1 MKKTFKFYAIVWVI
15 CLALFNVISFVS
27 PDEIAGIS
35 KFNGSFWTGYIFI
48 TIAFIG
54 QLVCA
59 YVAFKSK
66 NLKKLFY
73 NIPLISISYI
83 GLVVMLVV
91 GSITMAIPY
100 IPNWIGIIACLLV
113 LGFTAISVIKAGL
126 TAELVSDIDEKLA
139 PNTAFIKAITA
150 DAQNLMNRANAPMLK
165 KQCKKVYE
173 ALRYSDPVSNAEI
186 ADIEQ
191 RIKEEFDILTDAVIS
206 DDLNLVESS
215 AKEIIVLINERTSK
229 LKLSK

>member
-1 MKKTFKFYAIVWVI
+1 MNKTFKKYSLIWII
-15 CLALFNVISFVS
+15 CITLFNVVAFVT
-27 PDEIAGIS
+27 PCANNGVS
-35 KFNGSFWTGYIFI
+35 KFSGSFWIGYIFI
-48 TIAFIG
+48 TIAFLG
-54 QLVCA
+54 NLGCSHLV
-59 YVAFKSK
+59 FKSK

-73 NIPLISISYI
+73 NIPLIRISSI
-83 GLVVMLVV
+83 GLFVMLIFGGLAMVISGFPIWISV
-91 GSITMAIPY
+91 IVCFAVLAFTA
-100 IPNWIGIIACLLV
+100 IGIISS
-113 LGFTAISVIKAGL
+113 FQ
-126 TAELVSDIDEKLA
+126 
-139 PNTAFIKAITA
+139 TA
-150 DAQNLMNRANAPMLK
+150 DTVESIDTKIKTNTEFIRIYTMRAENLIVRAKTDDLRK
-165 KQCKKVYE
+165 LCEKVYK

>member
-15 CLALFNVISFVS
+15 CLALFNVISFVTS
-27 PDEIAGIS
+27 GEIAGIS
-35 KFNGSFWTGYIFI
+35 KFNGSFWIGYIFI
-48 TIAFIG
+48 TLAFFG

-59 YVAFKSK
+59 NIAFKAE

-73 NIPLISISYI
+73 NIPFISIGYI
-83 GLVVMLVV
+83 GLVIMLIV

-100 IPNWIGIIACLLV
+100 IPNWIGIIACLLT
-113 LGFTAISVIKAGL
+113 LGFTAISVINAGL
-126 TAELVSDIDEKLA
+126 ATELVSDIDKKVSE
-139 PNTAFIKAITA
+139 NTAFIKKLTA
-150 DAQNLMNRANAPMLK
+150 DAQNLMNRADAPMLK
-165 KQCKKVYE
+165 KQCKKVYD

-186 ADIEQ
+186 VDIEK
-191 RIKEEFDILTDAVIS
+191 RIKEEFNILTDAVIA

-215 AKEIIVLINERTSK
+215 SKEIVVLINERTSK

>member
-15 CLALFNVISFVS
+15 CLALFNVISFVT

-59 YVAFKSK
+59 YVAFKAE

-100 IPNWIGIIACLLV
+100 IPNWIGIIACLLI

-126 TAELVSDIDEKLA
+126 AAELVSDIDEKVA
-139 PNTAFIKAITA
+139 QNTAFIKAITA

-191 RIKEEFDILTDAVIS
+191 RIKEEFDILTDAVIA

-215 AKEIIVLINERTSK
+215 AKEIISLVNVRTSK
-229 LKLSK
+229 LRLSK